1 MKVFLL
7 NGYLPS
13 KKKERT
19 HGGNK
24 KSSRKD
30 KSSPYPNF
38 RNTVHVVSSLP
49 RWINNECKNA
59 KPILDIILSVWRKPK
74 QTTER

>member
-1 MKVFLL
+1 MDTLI
-7 NGYLPS
+7 P
-13 KKKERT
+13 KKRERT
-19 HGGNK
+19 YGGNK

-49 RWINNECKNA
+49 RWINSECKNA
-59 KPILDIILSVWRKPK
+59 KPILDIILSVWGKLEQITKR
-74 QTTER
+74 